1 MTLQLVGTHL
11 AGSESQHLFMMQWL
25 QCALLLHDLKPIA
38 ASPNFGDQI
47 PCNLERSQ
55 EFCYRFSLLSFLH
68 FAGILEQS
76 IHHCHSEEEN
86 KRLADSPSSVL
97 SKGVTNTTRRCSFT
111 KSIIPSESNATGEN
125 PTHHK
130 ETPSK
135 ADHHFWGTKRAT
147 PKQRESHCL

>member
-1 MTLQLVGTHL
+1 MTAVRIVVTRSETYCSIPKFWGPNSVQPRKI
-11 AGSESQHLFMMQWL
+11 AGI
-25 QCALLLHDLKPIA
+25 LLP
-38 ASPNFGDQI
+38 
-47 PCNLERSQ
+47 
-55 EFCYRFSLLSFLH
+55 FSLLSFLH

-147 PKQRESHCL
+147 PKQRESHYLSQNPGKTTWAD